1 MVLSLFLTLTC
12 MVKLLECKSKV
23 PGGSFT
29 DIGMKA
35 MGLKGK
41 YMVDIFLSLA
51 QIGFVTAYIYFIITS
66 LHSVMLDAFGIEVSR
81 IWFGK
86 R

>member
-1 MVLSLFLTLTC
+1 
-12 MVKLLECKSKV
+12 
-23 PGGSFT
+23 
-29 DIGMKA
+29 
-35 MGLKGK
+35 
-41 YMVDIFLSLA
+41 LA

-86 R
+86 RYWL